1 MEDIEIIALYNQRNQ
16 NAIRETEAK
25 YGRLLNK
32 IAFEI
37 LDSFE
42 DSEECV
48 NTTYLKTWNAI
59 PPTAPQSLRSY
70 VCRAVRNTALTL
82 IVQLNRHR
90 KEDIYTEL
98 EEVMSD
104 SDTPESVIEAKELTI
119 LINSFLSIQKK
130 RNRQLFVLRYY
141 YNISIKT
148 LAEGFM
154 MGEQAVASQ
163 LMRMRESLRAYLID
177 NGISLQEK
185 QI

>member
-16 NAIRETEAK
+16 KAIKETEAK

-59 PPTAPQSLRSY
+59 PPTAPRSLRSF
-70 VCRAVRNTALTL
+70 VCRVVRNTALTL
-82 IVQLNRHR
+82 VVQLNRHR
-90 KEDIYTEL
+90 KEDVYVEL
-98 EEVMSD
+98 EEVIGD
-104 SDTPESVIEAKELTI
+104 SDTPEAVIEAKQLVI
-119 LINSFLSIQKK
+119 LINNFLSIQKK

-141 YNISIKT
+141 YNMSIKT
-148 LAEGFM
+148 LAEGFQ
-154 MGEQAVASQ
+154 MGEQAVVSQ
-163 LMRMRESLRAYLID
+163 LMRTRESLRTYLID
-177 NGISLQEK
+177 NGISLQER
-185 QI
+185 